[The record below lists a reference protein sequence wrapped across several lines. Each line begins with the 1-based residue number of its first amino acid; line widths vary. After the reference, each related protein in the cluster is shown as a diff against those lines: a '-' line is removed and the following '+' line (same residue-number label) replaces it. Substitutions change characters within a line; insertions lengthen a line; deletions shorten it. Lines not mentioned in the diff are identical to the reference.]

1 MQTIYVDVLIVLN
14 IYVNYFLLRMTAAIT
29 HSRLKTVR
37 CFLAALYGSFFSLL
51 ILAPE
56 LPAAVTLL
64 IKLAAAVT
72 VVMAAFG
79 IRGCVRLLKNTAAF
93 FTVNF
98 LLAGTVYAV
107 YAWFKPDFMRLGNSY
122 FYIDFSLLILIL
134 VTAGLYFALCLF
146 RRFSRG
152 GGNDSFKVMIRFGR
166 NRAVMEGLADTGNRL
181 RDYFSGKP
189 VIICGREDLLPLGLG
204 DVSAD
209 RLPQGFRLLPCST
222 VSADGLIP
230 VFHADELL
238 IINSATGER
247 KSVDAMVGIGE
258 HSGKAVF
265 DPKIF
270 R

>member
-37 CFLAALYGSFFSLL
+37 CFLAALYGSLFSLL

-56 LPAAVTLL
+56 LNSVVNLL

-79 IRGCVRLLKNTAAF
+79 IHGYIRFIKNAVAF

-98 LLAGTVYAV
+98 VVAGAVYAV
-107 YAWFKPDFMRLGNSY
+107 YAWFKPEFMRFGNSY

-134 VTAGLYFALCLF
+134 VTAGLYFLLCLF
-146 RRFSRG
+146 RRFSRSSG
-152 GGNDSFKVMIRFGR
+152 CDGYRVMIRLGR
-166 NRAVMEGLADTGNRL
+166 NTAVVEGLADTGNRL

-189 VIICGREDLLPLGLG
+189 VIICGRDDLLPLELG
-204 DVSAD
+204 EISTE
-209 RLPQGFRLLPCST
+209 RLPKGFRLLPCTT
-222 VSADGLIP
+222 VSAEGLIP

-238 IINSATGER
+238 IINSVTGER
-247 KSVDAMVGIGE
+247 KSVDAMIGIGE

-265 DPKIF
+265 DPKIIG
-270 R
+270 

>member
-29 HSRLKTVR
+29 RSRLKTAR

-51 ILAPE
+51 ILAPK
-56 LPAAVTLL
+56 LPYAVTLL

-79 IRGCVRLLKNTAAF
+79 IHGHIRFLKNTAAF

-98 LLAGTVYAV
+98 MLAGTVYAV
-107 YAWFKPDFMRLGNSY
+107 YSWFKPDFMHFGNSY

-134 VTAGLYFALCLF
+134 VTAGLYFILCLF

-152 GGNDSFKVMIRFGR
+152 SSYDSCKVMIRLGR
-166 NRAVMEGLADTGNRL
+166 NTAVVEGLADTGNRL

-189 VIICGREDLLPLGLG
+189 VVICGRDDLLPLELG
-204 DVSAD
+204 DISVD
-209 RLPQGFRLLPCST
+209 KLPQGFRILPCST

-238 IINSATGER
+238 IVNSVTGER
-247 KSVDAMVGIGE
+247 KSVDAMIGIGE
-258 HSGKAVF
+258 HSGRAVF
-265 DPKIF
+265 DPKILN
-270 R
+270 

>member
-56 LPAAVTLL
+56 LPSAVTLL

-79 IRGCVRLLKNTAAF
+79 IHGYIRLLKNTAAF

-107 YAWFKPDFMRLGNSY
+107 YSWFKPDFMRFGNSY

-134 VTAGLYFALCLF
+134 VTAGLYFVLCLF

-152 GGNDSFKVMIRFGR
+152 GRCDSFKVMIRLGR
-166 NRAVMEGLADTGNRL
+166 NTAVMDGLADTGNRL

-189 VIICGREDLLPLGLG
+189 VVICGRDDLLPLGLG

-209 RLPQGFRLLPCST
+209 RLPRGFRLLPCST

-230 VFHADELL
+230 VFRADELL
-238 IINSATGER
+238 IVNSVTGER

-258 HSGKAVF
+258 HSGNAVF
-265 DPKIF
+265 DPKILG
-270 R
+270 

>member
-29 HSRLKTVR
+29 HSRLKAVR

-56 LPAAVTLL
+56 LNSAVTLL

-79 IRGCVRLLKNTAAF
+79 IHGYIRLIKNTAAF

-98 LLAGTVYAV
+98 AAAGAVYAV
-107 YAWFKPDFMRLGNSY
+107 YIWFKPDFMRFGNSY

-134 VTAGLYFALCLF
+134 VTAGLYFLLCLF
-146 RRFSRG
+146 RRFFRSSEC
-152 GGNDSFKVMIRFGR
+152 DSYRVMIRRGR
-166 NRAVMEGLADTGNRL
+166 NTVVVDGLADTGNRL

-189 VIICGREDLLPLGLG
+189 VIICGRDDLLPLELG
-204 DVSAD
+204 EISTE
-209 RLPQGFRLLPCST
+209 RLPKGFRLLPCTT
-222 VSADGLIP
+222 VSAEGLIP

-238 IINSATGER
+238 IINSVTGER
-247 KSVDAMVGIGE
+247 KSVDAMIGIGE
-258 HSGKAVF
+258 HSGRAVF
-265 DPKIF
+265 DPKIIG
-270 R
+270 

>member
-56 LPAAVTLL
+56 LPSAVTLL

-79 IRGCVRLLKNTAAF
+79 IHGSIRFMKNTAAF

-98 LLAGTVYAV
+98 VLAGAVYAV
-107 YAWFKPDFMRLGNSY
+107 YAWFKPDFMRFGNSY

-134 VTAGLYFALCLF
+134 VTAGLYFLLCLF
-146 RRFSRG
+146 RRFSRSSSY
-152 GGNDSFKVMIRFGR
+152 DSCKVMIRLGR
-166 NRAVMEGLADTGNRL
+166 NTAVVEGLADTGNRL

-189 VIICGREDLLPLGLG
+189 VIICGRDDLLPLELG
-204 DVSAD
+204 DVSVD

-222 VSADGLIP
+222 VSAEGLIP

-238 IINSATGER
+238 IVNSVTGER

-258 HSGKAVF
+258 HGGKAVF
-265 DPKIF
+265 DPKILN
-270 R
+270 